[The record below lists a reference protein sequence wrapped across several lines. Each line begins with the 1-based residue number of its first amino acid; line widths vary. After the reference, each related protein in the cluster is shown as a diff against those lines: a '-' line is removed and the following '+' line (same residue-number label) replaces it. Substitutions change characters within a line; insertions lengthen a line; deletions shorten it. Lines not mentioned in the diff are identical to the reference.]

1 MTALKDQLNGEIVE
15 VSAYY
20 DNISPCIDCR
30 RCWKEKGCTIKDD
43 MAKIYDDDFET
54 VVIASPVYMSNLTGP
69 LMSLAS
75 RFQAYYAAK
84 RFLHNE
90 MELRKKTAVLLLVGG
105 GDGNEETAKKLAI
118 WMFKKMNAVLSP
130 DDVVL
135 SLHTDAVPAKE
146 DALALLKINGI
157 ARRINMNNTH

>member
-1 MTALKDQLNGEIVE
+1 
-15 VSAYY
+15 
-20 DNISPCIDCR
+20 
-30 RCWKEKGCTIKDD
+30 

-90 MELRKKTAVLLLVGG
+90 METAVLLLVGG

-130 DDVVL
+130 YDVVL

-146 DALALLKINGI
+146 DKLALLKISGI
-157 ARRINMNNTH
+157 ARRINVNNTL